1 MMASEGTSKNEESF
15 VIRRATSLDDLQWV
29 IKMATEVG
37 FLPREKEAECY
48 FSAGLTPYFYIGE
61 LNGKRVGC
69 ASLVK
74 HGESVAIGSFYI
86 VAKPYRGS
94 GFGKRMYNFCLSC
107 KNQCNIQTFSL
118 THLVDYHVK
127 NGFKPGWSL
136 KSYEF
141 TASRAVEGLASCQL
155 PPSVEQILP
164 ASQVDFEKLFAYS
177 ADMLGSSQTCKLLL
191 AAWLCHLQESSW
203 AAIDKNGEVVGY
215 LIMSETIRFPKEGY
229 FIAPLYANSA
239 AIARSLLKV
248 AVKFACGKNPR
259 NILLVEAPVHFNPD
273 GVSILENEIGA
284 KSIMDMIFMVN
295 QETPCKC
302 LSKVYSFACVDVLGT
317 C

>member
-15 VIRRATSLDDLQWV
+15 VIRRATSLNDLQWV
-29 IKMATEVG
+29 IKMAAEEG

-48 FSAGLTPYFYIGE
+48 LSAGLTPYFYIGE

-74 HGESVAIGSFYI
+74 HEESVAIGSFYI

-215 LIMSETIRFPKEGY
+215 LIMSEIIRFPKEGY
-229 FIAPLYANSA
+229 LIAPLYANSA
-239 AIARSLLKV
+239 AIACSLLKV
-248 AVKFACGKNPR
+248 AADFASANDPR
-259 NILLVEAPVHFNPD
+259 HKLHVDIPVDFKQEF
-273 GVSILENEIGA
+273 VRILEEEIGA
-284 KSIMDMIFMVN
+284 RSILDIIFMASK
-295 QETPCKC
+295 EIPSKC
-302 LSKVYSFACVDVLGT
+302 LSKVYSLASIDVL
-317 C
+317 